1 MDAEQDVKRW
11 YAAGLDLAELPWFE
25 LREGRLRLVDD
36 QVGPIVDF
44 HTHLALTF
52 GRRRS
57 VDLFA
62 SPGPT
67 RHYLPMTGPLDM
79 DVYQNVNFTPE
90 ALGAMKRDLGL
101 GSFTK
106 GGMRTTHT
114 APNLSGEMAD
124 LGIVRSVLLPIDFP
138 FLSHNAETYLEVV
151 ADIPELVSYGSVHPH
166 DRNAAERLAAQKRA
180 GAIGV
185 KLHPAVQLVA
195 PDHPRAMALYP
206 VCADLGLPVLWHC
219 GPVGIEAKISRRKC
233 QLKHYWRAVH
243 DHPNTTFILGHSG
256 ALQMELG
263 LELAQ
268 RYPNVYL
275 ELASQGYAN
284 VERILK
290 EAPIERV
297 MLGSDWPFYHQAIGI
312 AKVLLATRGRPTE
325 RRLVLYDNAAKLLGL
340 APS

>member
-11 YAAGLDLAELPWFE
+11 YATGLDLAELPWFE
-25 LREGRLRLVDD
+25 LQDGRLRLADD
-36 QVGPIVDF
+36 QVGPIIDF
-44 HTHLALTF
+44 HTHLALTYI
-52 GRRRS
+52 RRRS
-57 VDLFA
+57 VDLSA

-67 RHYLPMTGPLDM
+67 QHYLPMTGPLDM

-90 ALGAMKRDLGL
+90 DLDAMKRDLGF
-101 GSFTK
+101 GSFTQ
-106 GGMRTTHT
+106 GGMRATHT
-114 APNLSGEMAD
+114 APNLAGEMAE
-124 LGIVRSVLLPIDFP
+124 LGIVRSVLLPIDLP
-138 FLSHNAETYLEVV
+138 VLSYNAETYLEVV
-151 ADIPELVSYGSVHPH
+151 ANRPELVSYGSVHPY
-166 DRNAAERLAAQKRA
+166 DRHAADRLAAQKRA

-185 KLHPAVQLVA
+185 KLHPAIQLVA
-195 PDHPRAMALYP
+195 PDHPKNMDLYS

-219 GPVGIEAKISRRKC
+219 GPVGIEAPISRRRC

-243 DHPNTTFILGHSG
+243 DHPRTTFILGHSG
-256 ALQMELG
+256 ALQMDLG

-297 MLGSDWPFYHQAIGI
+297 LVGSDWPFYHQAISI
-312 AKVLLATRGRPTE
+312 AKVLLATRGRATE
-325 RRLVLYDNAAKLLGL
+325 RRLVLHDNGAQLLGL
-340 APS
+340 PPG